1 MQGTRPNAR
10 KIIIRIVL
18 ESIPILLFVTLLVAD
33 QLSKYYFENVN
44 SLDSHEV
51 IKGFLFFDYAQNTGA
66 AWSFLADKAWG
77 QLFFKILT
85 PISLSMF
92 VAAYVYACIKNLK
105 WLKFSLVLIIAGA
118 VGNYIDRL
126 AYNYVIDFISC
137 KFGNYYFPTFNLA
150 DSFLVIGVI
159 MLMAGIIFIPDVL
172 GKIEPKKRKKPTE
185 ESKETEEIKE
195 EVEVKNDEQQDADCP
210 NALPKG

>member
-1 MQGTRPNAR
+1 MQGTRPNAG
-10 KIIIRIVL
+10 KIILRIFL
-18 ESIPILLFVTLLVAD
+18 ESIPILLFAKLLAAD
-33 QLSKYYFENVN
+33 QLSKFYVENVN
-44 SLDSHEV
+44 TPNSYEV

-150 DSFLVIGVI
+150 DSFLVVGVI

-185 ESKETEEIKE
+185 ESKE

>member
-10 KIIIRIVL
+10 KIVL
-18 ESIPILLFVTLLVAD
+18 RVVFEVLPVLLLAVLLVAD
-33 QLSKYYFENVN
+33 QLTKYYFEHVN

-51 IKGFLFFDYAQNTGA
+51 IKGFFYLDYAQNPGA
-66 AWSFLADKAWG
+66 AWSFLADKSWG

-85 PISLSMF
+85 PISLSIF
-92 VAAYVYACIKNLK
+92 IAGYVYACIKNLK

-126 AYNYVIDFISC
+126 VYNYVIDFISL

-159 MLMAGIIFIPDVL
+159 MLMVGILFIPDVL
-172 GKIEPKKRKKPTE
+172 GKFDFKKRKK
-185 ESKETEEIKE
+185 KA
-195 EVEVKNDEQQDADCP
+195 VKNEIENIENEVIKDDEQQDAVSED
-210 NALPKG
+210 ALPKS